1 MKRPVAERGFSLVEV
16 VITIVIIAIALTA
29 AIAGWGTIARHS
41 ADVMWQTKVSYLGQA
56 YLEEILSRRYDE
68 ETPLGGSP
76 PCNPCSPEAQFG
88 INAGTPI
95 TSKDGESRTEFD
107 DVDDYHGL
115 TENAVGLFNEL
126 ASLTPGGIQS
136 YEGYQVSV
144 EVTYVGSSYF
154 SGSDSELVK
163 QVIVTVTP
171 PANTGQSPVVFSALR
186 GNY

>member
-16 VITIVIIAIALTA
+16 AITIVIIAIALTA

-68 ETPLGGSP
+68 LTPLGGSP
-76 PCNPCSPEAQFG
+76 PCDPCTPEAQFG
-88 INAGTPI
+88 VNAGAPI
-95 TSKDGESRTEFD
+95 TSKDGESREEFD

-115 TENAVGLFNEL
+115 TENAVGLFNAL
-126 ASLTPGGIQS
+126 VTPGGIQP
-136 YEGYQVSV
+136 YEGYEVSV
-144 EVTYVGSSYF
+144 QVTYVGSSYF